1 MTAPDIVERPRRSKF
16 IRYFDKTPPGIVC
29 PHFYIL
35 AHGNG
40 CVFRCAYCFLQL
52 TFRGKV
58 QPTVFTNVGDMLGE
72 VDAFLAREEPAVL
85 NAGELSDALALD
97 DRTGLSKE
105 LVPRFAA
112 QDRHLLL
119 LLTKSA
125 NVDNLLGLEHEGRTV
140 VSFSINAADVA
151 AKYELGS
158 PSPAERIAAARR
170 AAEAGYRIRFRL
182 DPVIPVPGW
191 EESYRAIL
199 ERLLEQAP
207 PERITFGT
215 LRHFPNVKTYARKL
229 GRDASAFDYASERTP
244 ADGRRRV
251 PTPQR
256 LRIYKH
262 LMALVPEGVAT
273 GLCKETEACHRALRI
288 EKVVCNCTL

>member
-1 MTAPDIVERPRRSKF
+1 MEAPDVVERPRRSKF

-40 CVFRCAYCFLQL
+40 CAFRCAYCYLQL

-58 QPTVFTNVGDMLGE
+58 GPTVFTNVGDMLAE

-85 NAGELSDALALD
+85 NAGELADALALD
-97 DRTGLSKE
+97 GRTGLTKE

-112 QDRHLLL
+112 QGRHLLL

-125 NVDNLLGLEHEGRTV
+125 NVDNLLDLEHKGRTV
-140 VSFSINAADVA
+140 VSFSVNAADVA
-151 AKYELGS
+151 ARYELGS

-170 AAEAGYRIRFRL
+170 AADAGYRVRFRL

-191 EESYRAIL
+191 EDSYRAIL
-199 ERLLEQAP
+199 EQILKEAP
-207 PERITFGT
+207 PERITFGS
-215 LRHFPNVKTYARKL
+215 LRYFANVRTYARKL
-229 GRDASAFDYASERTP
+229 GRDASVFDYASEHTP
-244 ADGRRRV
+244 ADNRRRV

-256 LRIYKH
+256 LRIYQY
-262 LMALVPEGVAT
+262 LMGLVPAGIET
-273 GLCKETEACHRALRI
+273 GLCKETEACHRALGI
-288 EKVVCNCTL
+288 EKAVCNCTL

>member
-1 MTAPDIVERPRRSKF
+1 MEAPAILERPRRSKF

-29 PHFYIL
+29 PHFYLL

-40 CVFRCAYCFLQL
+40 CLFRCAYCYLQL
-52 TFRGKV
+52 TFRGQV
-58 QPTVFTNVGDMLGE
+58 QPTVFTNVGDMLAE
-72 VDAFLAREEPAVL
+72 VEAFLAREEPAVL

-97 DRTGLSKE
+97 DRTGLTKE

-125 NVDNLLGLEHEGRTV
+125 NVDNLLGLDHRGRTV
-140 VSFSINAADVA
+140 VSFSLNAADVA
-151 AKYELGS
+151 ARYELGS
-158 PSPAERIAAARR
+158 PSPAERLAAARR
-170 AAEAGYRIRFRL
+170 AGEAGYPLRFRL

-191 EESYRAIL
+191 EDSYRAIL
-199 ERLLEQAP
+199 EQALAVAP
-207 PERITFGT
+207 PERVTFGS
-215 LRHFPNVKTYARKL
+215 LRYFPNVRTYARKL
-229 GRDASAFDYASERTP
+229 GRDVSAFDYASEPTA

-251 PTPQR
+251 PTPLR
-256 LRIYKH
+256 LRLYKY
-262 LMALVPEGVAT
+262 LMDLVPAGIET
-273 GLCKETEACHRALRI
+273 GLCKETEACHRALGI